1 MHFSV
6 NCLRSKNTL
15 KLGKFCKVTAKPK
28 VTRKKSWNLNSS
40 KEYDPWILNQRT
52 SVISLCW
59 KIELGT
65 TIFTHQHFER
75 HVLEAFSIFSTQ
87 VSLQV
92 WDMSTSKTSCMR
104 INRKPPTNPQYIQI
118 RFKETDGGIS
128 NELTISAEME
138 TNCIVVCY
146 KITKIVRAFWL
157 VKNPWFIVP
166 VNS

>member
-1 MHFSV
+1 MWTVWGQKIPLNWESFPKWQL
-6 NCLRSKNTL
+6 NL
-15 KLGKFCKVTAKPK
+15 KSPGKSHEIWIAQ
-28 VTRKKSWNLNSS
+28 KSTILEFWNG
-40 KEYDPWILNQRT
+40 EVT
-52 SVISLCW
+52 SVASLCW
-59 KIELGT
+59 KIELGAK
-65 TIFTHQHFER
+65 IFTHQHFER

-104 INRKPPTNPQYIQI
+104 INRKPPTSPQYIQI
-118 RFKETDGGIS
+118 RLKETDGGIS
-128 NELTISAEME
+128 NELTISAEIE

>member
-40 KEYDPWILNQRT
+40 KEYDPWILKRRSNFPNL
-52 SVISLCW
+52 SVLEIRIGN
-59 KIELGT
+59 KT
-65 TIFTHQHFER
+65 FTHQHFER

-104 INRKPPTNPQYIQI
+104 IKRKPPTSPQYIQI
-118 RFKETDGGIS
+118 RLKETDGGIS
-128 NELTISAEME
+128 NELTIRAEINKLYTSM
-138 TNCIVVCY
+138 
-146 KITKIVRAFWL
+146 L
-157 VKNPWFIVP
+157 
-166 VNS
+166 

>member
-6 NCLRSKNTL
+6 NSLTSKNTL
-15 KLGKFCKVTAKPK
+15 KLGKFSKVTAKPK
-28 VTRKKSWNLNSS
+28 DTRKKSWNLKSS
-40 KEYDPWILNQRT
+40 KVWNGEVT
-52 SVISLCW
+52 SLISLCW

-65 TIFTHQHFER
+65 KIFTHQHFER

-104 INRKPPTNPQYIQI
+104 IKRKPPTSPQYIQI
-118 RFKETDGGIS
+118 RLKETDGGMS
-128 NELTISAEME
+128 NELTIRAEIE
-138 TNCIVVCY
+138 TNNYIVVCY